1 VVAPNSDYAA
11 LRRRLL
17 AAFPERARQQAPQ
30 NPLIVMVS
38 VGEVIVD
45 FLLALPGY
53 DEQIVERAL
62 LRDLG
67 GFSAWV
73 CSAEDLIIQKV
84 IAGREK
90 DWLDVDSLLRAQ
102 RGKLDYAYIDEWLG
116 QFAEALEQPELL
128 QRFRQVRERIGT
140 SRQT

>member
-1 VVAPNSDYAA
+1 
-11 LRRRLL
+11 
-17 AAFPERARQQAPQ
+17 
-30 NPLIVMVS
+30 MVS